1 MIILNSL
8 ATAKD
13 IFINYPDNYMSNM
26 TDLKIFVVNNYGQ
39 FCHLIHRAVRDLDV
53 ETGIIANT
61 LSNEEI
67 LAMEPDGLIIS
78 GGPSIDRIGRAEEM
92 VLELDL
98 PILGIC
104 LGHQLIARAYGG
116 KIATGHKG
124 GYAAVQ
130 VEILE
135 EDEIL
140 KGLGPSTSVWASHAD
155 EVTGLPP
162 DFVQLARSD
171 VCEIEAMRHK
181 TRPLF
186 GVQWHPEVSHTE
198 KGDELLLNFF
208 RVCDEY

>member
-1 MIILNSL
+1 
-8 ATAKD
+8 
-13 IFINYPDNYMSNM
+13 MS
-26 TDLKIFVVNNYGQ
+26 DLKILIVNNYGQ

-92 VLELDL
+92 VQELDL

-104 LGHQLIARAYGG
+104 LGHQLIARACGG
-116 KIATGHKG
+116 EIATGHKG
-124 GYAAVQ
+124 GYAAVE
-130 VEILE
+130 VEILD

-140 KGLGPSTSVWASHAD
+140 KELGSSTIVWASHAD
-155 EVTGLPP
+155 EVTGMPP
-162 DFVQLARSD
+162 DFVHLARSD

-198 KGDELLLNFF
+198 KGDELLLNFL